1 MNKEHG
7 QREEAATSFIS
18 LVLSQNFTKALKERG
33 KIKKK
38 KSKKRE
44 KQTKCQCFYL
54 GIRKGEEGTTF
65 CMRAEFLGGVCPLES
80 QRILGM
86 VGCLPKILLCYSFVT
101 RSAK

>member
-38 KSKKRE
+38 KKSKKRE
-44 KQTKCQCFYL
+44 KQTNNNYCLKMSMLLFGYT
-54 GIRKGEEGTTF
+54 KG
-65 CMRAEFLGGVCPLES
+65 GGRYYISHES
-80 QRILGM
+80 RIFGR
-86 VGCLPKILLCYSFVT
+86 CLPSGKSEDSWHD
-101 RSAK
+101 RMSP

>member
-7 QREEAATSFIS
+7 QREEAATSFVS

-44 KQTKCQCFYL
+44 KQTNNNYCLKMSMFLFGYT
-54 GIRKGEEGTTF
+54 KG
-65 CMRAEFLGGVCPLES
+65 GGRYYILHES
-80 QRILGM
+80 RIFGR
-86 VGCLPKILLCYSFVT
+86 CLPSGKSEDSWHD
-101 RSAK
+101 RMSP